1 MAIMEMKR
9 AVILARRRDR
19 KPIMDLLQ
27 RMEVM
32 EISPGD
38 EEDDVF
44 RKEDQ
49 TSGEMEL
56 RQGAQTAARALGV
69 LEERAPEK
77 RGMFDGM
84 AGRKVLGREEYEK
97 RTEKCEGT
105 LKDCR
110 DILELE
116 KRRAET
122 ASEIPKIE
130 QQLIALEPWLLY
142 DLPLDFEGTDKTS
155 VAAGVLPNA
164 VTLEALLQ
172 RLTPELPEIPFD
184 AGIVSSSEQQT
195 CIYVVFEKK
204 DAEAVT
210 AALRKIGFVKPPFS
224 DLNPAAQTAKLTE
237 EKEKLQREQEN
248 LAGQIAQYAGKR
260 EDIEFAHD
268 DCLLQA
274 EKYKV
279 LSTLSQSRR
288 TFLVKGYVPAER
300 TKRLRKALE
309 EYDAVVEF
317 SDPAPEEGVP
327 VELKNNAF
335 ADPCSQIVEGYAEPA
350 RDSFDPSFVVALFYY
365 IFYGIMLSDAAYGI
379 ILFGVTL
386 WLLKKYPNMEKSL
399 RRNVRLFNYCGIATT
414 VAGFV
419 FGSFFGDTVNVV
431 ATTFFNRPD
440 IKLGALWF
448 EPINDPIRMMVFCLA
463 IAVIH
468 LFTGLGC
475 KLYLCLKR
483 KDFESAFCD
492 VILWYLLV
500 GGLIVLLMTSRMASE
515 MFSVAPWPAAMAGP
529 AEICAAVGAI
539 GIVLTGGRANR
550 NWGLRIGSGL
560 YSLYGVTSYLSDIL
574 SYTRLMAL
582 GLATGAIA
590 QVFNRMGTMAGGGP
604 AGAVLFIVVFFI
616 GQTMNILI
624 NALGAYVH
632 SNRLIYVEFFGKF
645 YEGGGRKFD
654 PFAVH
659 TKYFK
664 FEEEN

>member
-9 AVILARRRDR
+9 AVILARKRDQ
-19 KPIMDLLQ
+19 KPVMDLLQ

-44 RKEDQ
+44 RKEDE

-56 RQGAQTAARALGV
+56 RQNAQTAARALNV
-69 LEERAPEK
+69 LEERAPEEK
-77 RGMFDGM
+77 GLFDGM
-84 AGRKVLGREEYEK
+84 AGRKVLSRAEYEK
-97 RTEKCEGT
+97 RAEKCDDT
-105 LKDCR
+105 LHSCR
-110 DILELE
+110 KILELE

-142 DLPLDFEGTDKTS
+142 DLPLDFEGTEKTS
-155 VAAGVLPNA
+155 VMAGTLPYAATFEDL
-164 VTLEALLQ
+164 LEKLK
-172 RLTPELPEIPFD
+172 PELPETPFD

-195 CIYVVFEKK
+195 CIYVICEQRDR
-204 DAEAVT
+204 DAVS

-224 DLNPAAQTAKLTE
+224 DLNPAAQSAKLTE
-237 EKEKLQREQEN
+237 KKEKLVQEAQD
-248 LAGQIAQYAGKR
+248 LAEQIAGYAASR

-268 DCLLQA
+268 CWLLQA
-274 EKYKV
+274 EKFKV

-288 TFLVKGYVPAER
+288 TFLVKGFVPAER
-300 TKRLRKALE
+300 TEQLRKALD

-317 SDPAPEEGVP
+317 SDPAPDEEVP
-327 VELKNNAF
+327 IELKNNAF
-335 ADPCSQIVEGYAEPA
+335 ADPCSQIVEGYAEPSQ
-350 RDSFDPSFVVALFYY
+350 DSFDPSFVVALFYY

-379 ILFGVTL
+379 IMFCVTL
-386 WLLKKYPNMEKSL
+386 WLLKKYPNMEKGL
-399 RRNVRLFNYCGIATT
+399 RRNIRLFNYCGIATT

-419 FGSFFGDTVNVV
+419 FGSFFGDTVNAV

-440 IKLGALWF
+440 IKLSALWF

-475 KLYLCLKR
+475 KLYLCLKH
-483 KDFESAFCD
+483 KDYTGAVCD
-492 VILWYLLV
+492 VIFWYLLV
-500 GGLIVLLMTSRMASE
+500 GGLIVLLMTSNMASE
-515 MFSVAPWPAAMAGP
+515 MFSVAPWPAAMAEP
-529 AEICAAVGAI
+529 AKICAIIGAI
-539 GIVLTGGRANR
+539 GIVLTGGRANK

-590 QVFNRMGTMAGGGP
+590 QVFNKMGTMAGGGVL
-604 AGAVLFIVVFFI
+604 GAILFIVVFFI

-645 YEGGGRKFD
+645 YEGGGRKFN
-654 PFAVH
+654 PFAVQ